1 MAKVYLESAGEAFT
15 VASSNTTVYGF
26 TGEQVITIASGVT
39 GALFDQNTERV
50 VLAGASSDYLYKQS
64 GNQILVY
71 SGSSLV
77 ATIPLQGDTD
87 GTQLTFTNGTAN
99 ATLVSGVM
107 SLGGTTVSGV
117 TAATVTPGTIN
128 TSIVS
133 SGTSVTT
140 GTGGTTS
147 GAYTITADKNTVVEG
162 SSVVYTVTRT
172 STTSA
177 ASLTYNVAGD
187 SSSYTAAT
195 AGTDFT
201 PASGMISFAAGAAT
215 ATFTIT
221 ANSDSTTEGLEGIKV
236 SLLDSSNAVM
246 ATKTTLIN
254 DDTVTNATGSTYYFT
269 SGVDTHSNTAYNDT
283 YIADNSSATKQLSV
297 ADQINGGSGTDTL
310 KIYIAAGD
318 TTTSQPSLTSIE
330 NVYING
336 GAITAYT
343 AGSGTTGLS
352 IDSAVMGTSATY
364 TLSGQTISLAN
375 FATTNATTTIASATD
390 TTENITLNGF
400 TRSAA
405 GQTNTLDI
413 SGSLVTSA
421 SIATTGA
428 ANIITLNNTGAAL
441 ASLTVT
447 GDKALTITESLT
459 ALKTINAS
467 AMTAAIT
474 VDASGLGADNTLAF
488 TGGSGDDKLT
498 FKAGY
503 MLATDT
509 INGGSGT
516 DTIAINDTTP
526 VYAALNAYTSI
537 EKLALNTTGA
547 TVDVSQLTSIGSF
560 EIGSGN
566 LTETFNNSKN
576 TSTYKIVNDGNTG
589 TVTIAN
595 AVGQNTTT
603 VNLDNQNTAA
613 KTLAALTVSTA
624 TTVNLSSTGVAGSA
638 GNVITDLTNA
648 DNSSIVITGDK
659 ALTISNALDG
669 AVTGSSMDASAL
681 TAALTVVGSGLSDV
695 IKGGSAADVI
705 TGGVGADTLTGGAGA
720 DKFYING
727 TVANVF
733 TESLATTAGMDKIT
747 DFVAGTD
754 KIVLVNTGTAITSVT
769 VTGVTVS
776 TAADVA
782 TLLTAIGTNVAV
794 SAGATE
800 QVGLITVSA
809 GAMAGTYLLINDTVN
824 TADALDTLINITGVS
839 GSISSSD
846 FIFA

>member
-26 TGEQVITIASGVT
+26 TGEQVITIASGIT

-71 SGSSLV
+71 SGTSLV

-99 ATLVSGVM
+99 AILASGVM

-117 TAATVTPGTIN
+117 TAATVAPSTIN

-172 STTSA
+172 STTST

-187 SSSYTAAT
+187 STSYTAAT

-246 ATKTTLIN
+246 ATNTTLIN

-269 SGVDTHSNTAYNDT
+269 SGVDTPSNTAYNDT

-297 ADQINGGSGTDTL
+297 ADQINGGTGTDTL
-310 KIYIAAGD
+310 KIYIATAD

-343 AGSGTTGLS
+343 AASGTTGLS
-352 IDSAVMGTSATY
+352 IDSAVIGTSATY

-421 SIATTGA
+421 SIATTEA
-428 ANIITLNNTGAAL
+428 ASIITLNNTGAAL

-447 GDKALTITESLT
+447 GDKALTLTESLA

-498 FKAGY
+498 FAAGF

-509 INGGSGT
+509 ISGGSGT
-516 DTIAINDTTP
+516 DTIVINDTTP

-576 TSTYKIVNDGNTG
+576 TSTYKIVNDGNTA

-638 GNVITDLTNA
+638 GNVITDLNNA

-695 IKGGSAADVI
+695 IKGGGAADVI